1 MASLMTCFGLAP
13 KGRLIITSVN
23 KDGGYVQG

>member
-13 KGRLIITSVN
+13 KGLLIITSVE
-23 KDGGYVQG
+23 KEGGYVQG